1 MIENNEQLFSKIQKL
16 VEAWC
21 DRRCLIALRQ
31 ILPGYPLTSP
41 LTDGWGELLIALKNV
56 SAFARYTNSKPV
68 NKNCWKTA
76 FGRSTRQ
83 FTTIGSEGG
92 WNLMIGTH

>member
-56 SAFARYTNSKPV
+56 SAFARHELKADEQELLEDCIRAVDSAVHHNP
-68 NKNCWKTA
+68 
-76 FGRSTRQ
+76 
-83 FTTIGSEGG
+83 I
-92 WNLMIGTH
+92 